1 MEDIEQK
8 SNRLL
13 IEATKRK
20 ASDIHIVPYRSQASI
35 FFRIHQ
41 RLQFIE
47 EVSKRMCEKLVS
59 HFKFSAS
66 MDIGEK
72 RKPQNGSMEF
82 TYHST
87 LISLR
92 LSTIPTPFQE
102 SLVIRLL
109 PQDKALSLEQLPLF
123 YNDSSFLKR
132 ITQKR
137 SGLIIITGPT
147 GSGKT
152 TTLYSIMQAA
162 REEEFL
168 NIVTLEDPIEKRTE
182 GITQLEINDKAG
194 ITYNEGLKAILR
206 HDPDIIMVG
215 EIRDHLTAQLAI
227 RSAMT
232 GHLVLTTMH
241 TKDTVS
247 AIYRLLELNIAAHD
261 IEQSLVGVI
270 AQRLVERR
278 CPLCGDNCSIYC
290 EKVYPNQITA
300 LYEFLFGG
308 ELEKV
313 RKSIFKNRPLSSPRI
328 STIHNQIIKAYALG
342 YITRRSLEKWGG
354 NE

>member
-1 MEDIEQK
+1 MNEIEQK
-8 SNRLL
+8 SLL
-13 IEATKRK
+13 LLVKAAKRK
-20 ASDIHIVPYRSQASI
+20 ASDIHIVPNRKNASI
-35 FFRIHQ
+35 YFRVHQ
-41 RLQFIE
+41 NLQLIE
-47 EVSKRMCEKLVS
+47 EVSKSMYEKLVS

-72 RKPQNGSMEF
+72 RKPQSGSMEF
-82 TYHST
+82 TFHSE

-109 PQDKALSLEQLPLF
+109 PQNETLALEQLPLF
-123 YNDSSFLKR
+123 YNDSVLLKQL
-132 ITQKR
+132 IQKR
-137 SGLIIITGPT
+137 NGLIIITGPT

-152 TTLYSIMQAA
+152 TTLYSMLMAA
-162 REEEFL
+162 KQSEPL
-168 NIVTLEDPIEKRTE
+168 HIVTLEDPIEKRTE
-182 GITQLEINDKAG
+182 GFIQMEINDKAG

-215 EIRDHLTAQLAI
+215 EIRDSSTAQLAI

-247 AIYRLLELNIAAHD
+247 AIYRLLELNIPSHD
-261 IEQSLVGVI
+261 IEQTLVGVI
-270 AQRLVERR
+270 AQRLVERE
-278 CPLCGDNCSIYC
+278 CPFCKEKCQLFC
-290 EKVYPNQITA
+290 EKVNRKITA
-300 LYEFLFGG
+300 IYEMLLSA

-313 RKSIFKNRPLSSPRI
+313 KKSIFHMKPSSVSFR
-328 STIHNQIIKAYALG
+328 TLQKQLIKAYALG
-342 YITRRSLEKWGG
+342 FITKHSLERWG
-354 NE
+354 EK